1 MPLRFDLNNAKTFLP
16 QEAALE
22 CARAA
27 FLRLKEF
34 EQAGEPLGWSTLPK
48 DYDKEEFARIKIA
61 SEKIRSLCDV
71 FIVIGI
77 GGSYLGARAA
87 IEFLFGQNY
96 NHRKGMPEIYFS
108 GNSLD
113 ADAIAE
119 LLEYCR
125 DKDVCIN
132 VISKSGTTT
141 EPAVAFR
148 IWRAFLEEKYGH
160 EAARERIF
168 VTTDKNPRPGTLK
181 ELSDKEGYESFVVP
195 GDVGGR
201 YSVLT
206 AVGLLPIAVAGADID
221 AMMNGADLAR
231 QAYADCTAENPCVQY
246 ALARKALYEG
256 GKEIE
261 LFASFCT
268 RLQYFGEWLKQL
280 FGESEGKDGK
290 GLFPASVVYS
300 TDLHS
305 MGQYVQEG
313 ERIFFETFL
322 EIEKPNALIPVPF
335 DQTNVDGLNFLAG
348 KDLDEVSDRA
358 QEGTIAAHVE
368 GGVPIFKISLE
379 RADEESFGRLVY
391 FFELSCAL
399 SGCLIGI
406 NPFNQPGVELY
417 KRNMFRLL
425 GKPGYE
431 A

>member
-1 MPLRFDLNNAKTFLP
+1 MPLRFDLQNADQFLP
-16 QEAALE
+16 PVADLE

-27 FLRLKEF
+27 FLRLKEY
-34 EQAGEPLGWSTLPK
+34 EAAGEPLGWSTLPK
-48 DYDKEEFARIKIA
+48 DYDKEEFDRILKA
-61 SEKIRSLCDV
+61 AKRIRTSCDV
-71 FIVIGI
+71 FVVIGI

-96 NHRKGMPEIYFS
+96 NHRKDVPEVYFS

-113 ADAIAE
+113 ADAISD
-119 LLEYCR
+119 LLQYCKN
-125 DKDVCIN
+125 KDVCIN

-148 IWRAFLEEKYGH
+148 IWRAFLEEKYGK
-160 EAARERIF
+160 EKARERIF

-181 ELSDKEGYESFVVP
+181 ELSDREGYESFVVP

-206 AVGLLPIAVAGADID
+206 AVGLLPIAVAGGNITQ
-221 AMMNGADLAR
+221 MMQGASIAR
-231 QAYADCTAENPCVQY
+231 KEYAECVLENPCVQY

-256 GKEIE
+256 GKSIE

-290 GLFPASVVYS
+290 GLFPASVIYS

-313 ERIFFETFL
+313 QRIFFETFID
-322 EIEKPNALIPVPF
+322 IEEPNVPIRIPH
-335 DQTNVDGLNFLAG
+335 DASDVDGLNFLAG
-348 KDLDEVSDRA
+348 KELDEVNDKA
-358 QEGTIAAHVE
+358 EQGTIDAHVE
-368 GGVPIFKISLE
+368 GNVPVIKVALE

-417 KRNMFRLL
+417 KRNMFCLL
-425 GKPGYE
+425 GKPGYTK
-431 A
+431 

>member
-1 MPLRFDLNNAKTFLP
+1 MPLRFELEHAKTFLP
-16 QEAALE
+16 PVADLE

-27 FLRLKEF
+27 FLRLKEY
-34 EQAGEPLGWSTLPK
+34 ESAGEPLGWSTLPK
-48 DYDKEEFARIKIA
+48 DYDKEEFGRIKSA
-61 SEKIRSLCDV
+61 AKKISSLCDV
-71 FIVIGI
+71 FVVIGI

-96 NHRKGMPEIYFS
+96 NNRKGVPEIYFS

-113 ADAIAE
+113 ADALAD
-119 LLEYCR
+119 LLNYCR

-141 EPAVAFR
+141 EPAVACR
-148 IWRAFLEEKYGH
+148 LWRAFLEEKYGK
-160 EAARERIF
+160 EDARKRIF

-181 ELSDKEGYESFVVP
+181 ELSDQEGYESFVVP

-221 AMMNGADLAR
+221 AMMQGANVAR
-231 QAYADCTAENPCVQY
+231 KAYAECNAENPCVQY

-256 GKEIE
+256 GKSIE

-290 GLFPASVVYS
+290 GLFPASVIYS

-313 ERIFFETFL
+313 ERIFFETFID
-322 EIEKPNALIPVPF
+322 IEAPNVPLAIPM
-335 DQTNVDGLNFLAG
+335 DETNVDGLNFLAG
-348 KDLDEVSDRA
+348 KDLDEVNDCA
-358 QEGTIAAHVE
+358 EEGTISAHVS
-368 GGVPIFKISLE
+368 GGVPILKVALE
-379 RADEESFGRLVY
+379 HADEESFGRLVY

-417 KRNMFRLL
+417 KSNMFRLL

-431 A
+431 K

>member
-1 MPLRFDLNNAKTFLP
+1 MPLRFDLKNAQQFLP
-16 QEAALE
+16 PVAALE

-34 EQAGEPLGWSTLPK
+34 DSAGEPLGWSTLPM
-48 DYDKEEFARIKIA
+48 DYDKKEFDRIKLA
-61 SEKIRSLCDV
+61 AKKINSLCDV

-87 IEFLFGQNY
+87 IEFLYGQNY
-96 NHRKGMPEIYFS
+96 NHRKGATEIYFS

-113 ADAIAE
+113 ADAVAD

-148 IWRAFLEEKYGH
+148 LWRAFLEEKYGK
-160 EAARERIF
+160 EGARERIF
-168 VTTDKNPRPGTLK
+168 VTTDKHPLPGTLK

-206 AVGLLPIAVAGADID
+206 AVGLLPIAVSGADID
-221 AMMNGADLAR
+221 AMMQGANAAR
-231 QAYADCTAENPCVQY
+231 KEYSEVGDENPCVQY
-246 ALARKALYEG
+246 ALARKSLYEG
-256 GKEIE
+256 GKSIE

-280 FGESEGKDGK
+280 FGESEGKEGK
-290 GLFPASVVYS
+290 GLFPSSVIYS

-313 ERIFFETFL
+313 ERIFFETFID
-322 EIEKPNALIPVPF
+322 IETPNVPVLIPH
-335 DQTNVDGLNFLAG
+335 DATNVDGLNFLAG
-348 KDLDEVSDRA
+348 KDLDEVNDKA
-358 QEGTIAAHVE
+358 EEGTIAAHVE
-368 GGVPIFKISLE
+368 GGVPVIKVSLE
-379 RADEESFGRLVY
+379 RADEESFGHLVY
-391 FFELSCAL
+391 FFELACAI
-399 SGCLIGI
+399 SGCLIEI

-425 GKPGYE
+425 GKPGYQK
-431 A
+431 

>member
-1 MPLRFDLNNAKTFLP
+1 MPLRFELENAKKFLP
-16 QEAALE
+16 PVADLE

-27 FLRLKEF
+27 FLRLKEY

-48 DYDKEEFARIKIA
+48 DYDKKEFDRIKTA
-61 SEKIRSLCDV
+61 AERIRSLCDV

-87 IEFLFGQNY
+87 IEFLYGQNY
-96 NHRKGMPEIYFS
+96 NHRKDAPEIYFS

-113 ADAIAE
+113 ADALAD
-119 LLEYCR
+119 LLDYCR
-125 DKDVCIN
+125 DKSVCIN

-141 EPAVAFR
+141 EPAIAFR
-148 IWRAFLEEKYGH
+148 IWRGFLEEKYGK
-160 EAARERIF
+160 EGARERIF

-181 ELSDKEGYESFVVP
+181 ELSDKEQYESFVVP

-206 AVGLLPIAVAGADID
+206 AVGLLPIAVTGADID
-221 AMMNGADLAR
+221 AMMQGANIAR
-231 QAYADCTAENPCVQY
+231 KAYAECNADNPCVQY

-256 GKEIE
+256 GKSIE

-290 GLFPASVVYS
+290 GLFPASVIYS

-313 ERIFFETFL
+313 ERIFFETFID
-322 EIEKPNALIPVPF
+322 IEEPNVPIIVPF
-335 DQTNVDGLNFLAG
+335 DETNVDGLNFLAG
-348 KDLDEVSDRA
+348 KEMDEVSDCA
-358 QEGTIAAHVE
+358 QTGTIAAHME
-368 GGVPIFKISLE
+368 GDVPIFNLFLKH
-379 RADEESFGRLVY
+379 ADEESFGRLVY

-417 KRNMFRLL
+417 KRNMFHLL

-431 A
+431 K